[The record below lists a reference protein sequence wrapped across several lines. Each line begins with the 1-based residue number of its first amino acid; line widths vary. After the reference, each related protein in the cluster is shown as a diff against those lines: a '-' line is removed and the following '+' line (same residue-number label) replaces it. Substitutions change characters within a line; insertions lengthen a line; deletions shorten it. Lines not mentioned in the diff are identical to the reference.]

1 MFFLLPVLLS
11 ADGRVAGRYE
21 WELTAHLSRC
31 TIESDPGVFT
41 ELCETIGVK
50 GVEFEEVQIGWL

>member
-1 MFFLLPVLLS
+1 MLLS
-11 ADGRVAGRYE
+11 ADGRVSGRHE
-21 WELTAHLSRC
+21 WELAAHLSRC